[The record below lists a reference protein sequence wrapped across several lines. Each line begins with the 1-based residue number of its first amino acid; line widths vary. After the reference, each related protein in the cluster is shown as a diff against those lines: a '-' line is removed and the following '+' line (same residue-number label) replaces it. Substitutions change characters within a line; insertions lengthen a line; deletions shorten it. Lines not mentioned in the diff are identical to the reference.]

1 MATLPRYRLPPAGR
15 CMDSSCMH
23 APSSAA
29 RNLFWE
35 KSRLSY
41 AQAMLPILRIIP
53 VGGVLPAI
61 AILVLA
67 LDPPVGP
74 HTHFTAALAPA
85 RGPLLVREEHPE
97 WRQLLILAA
106 LRRADELSKLRD
118 LPDTPTRTAP
128 PPVVAGAVMQPE
140 KPAPAKPADA
150 GQLAGVQ
157 PAPVGDDDTTGSV
170 QSPDAAIPVD
180 IGETSSFELPV
191 IPHEEKPPVT
201 MMPARE
207 IPPPDID
214 TAPQTVTPKSQ
225 SDTAPEPATEKHAS
239 RETAPPAA
247 APPAA
252 APQPAAPP
260 IAAPKE
266 AAPEPVAL
274 QPVAP
279 KEAAPKPVTPPIE
292 EFKAANPEPAPLKQA
307 SREVALPPERP
318 KPEIRHAARKP
329 VRRHHE
335 VRRVRRLRHIAKQQ
349 TVPFGLFGVLF
360 GAPADQPF
368 KYPQPSNVH

>member
-1 MATLPRYRLPPAGR
+1 
-15 CMDSSCMH
+15 
-23 APSSAA
+23 
-29 RNLFWE
+29 
-35 KSRLSY
+35 
-41 AQAMLPILRIIP
+41 MLPILRIIP
-53 VGGVLPAI
+53 VGGVLLAI

-118 LPDTPTRTAP
+118 LPDTPTRTA

-214 TAPQTVTPKSQ
+214 TAPQTVKPKSQ
-225 SDTAPEPATEKHAS
+225 SDATPEPATEKHAS

-252 APQPAAPP
+252 APPT
-260 IAAPKE
+260 AAPKE
-266 AAPEPVAL
+266 AAPEPVA
-274 QPVAP
+274 
-279 KEAAPKPVTPPIE
+279 PPIE
-292 EFKAANPEPAPLKQA
+292 EIKAAPPEPGPLKQA

-318 KPEIRHAARKP
+318 KPEIHHAARKP

-335 VRRVRRLRHIAKQQ
+335 VRRARRLRHVAKQQ